1 MSKMS
6 QTFTTPKNQ
15 AQPKYMSDGES
26 KKEGGYN
33 KSIFETLKFSY
44 HPYLYRIISCLLL
57 GILGRGLLLAN
68 TNIIGYW
75 VDSLCKAPAQS
86 SVPSSMQCKPLPHF
100 LQGFQSQQFILLL
113 LCMALG
119 GFVCTLI
126 FRVSFSRLSARAIST
141 FYDEVTLRTSRIP
154 MSFFDNTPA
163 GRIITRFSSDY
174 GNIFRLFGGPLAEFL
189 SIIFDLVMMVVLITV
204 AGRIYL
210 AFVVLI
216 AIMNYLVYKS
226 NQQKLRTVRR
236 ELSASRSP
244 SIAHFAE
251 TTQGASTI
259 RSFRRQTSFKNRF
272 ERLDRYFL
280 SQKLRTIKQFL
291 SFSLQ
296 MNSLT
301 ALLLLITGVSA
312 YFLVQKGW
320 ATVGSVGVAF
330 SFIALSGGT
339 VQMFFEWLTQFEE
352 AMIGVER
359 LDHYMRMDLEPGNF
373 LPSSA
378 QFKTPHPI
386 YDPQVEKSLSTQRL
400 TDEPNAPVKIDGLWF
415 RYREDLPWVLKGLN
429 FEVHAGERLGVI
441 GRTGS
446 GKSSLIQALF
456 YLYPIAQGRISI
468 SGLAPQVN
476 DPANANTAGIDLN
489 LYRKA
494 IAFISQEPILFQGTL
509 RFNLDIEDQLNEEQI
524 IAVLRQVGLWDWV
537 QAQPLGLQMRIEER
551 GKNLSLGERQLLCMA
566 RCLLQESPVVVMDEA
581 TSSVDP
587 QSEEILVRATEEF
600 FANRTQIIIAHRLST
615 LEKCDR
621 ILWLQ
626 NGEIM
631 ALGPTKEILPRFQ
644 KANLTI

>member
-1 MSKMS
+1 MSKTSKPS
-6 QTFTTPKNQ
+6 QAAKT
-15 AQPKYMSDGES
+15 QPKYMSDGDS
-26 KKEGGYN
+26 KREGGYN
-33 KSIFETLKFSY
+33 QSIYETLRFAY
-44 HPYLYRIISCLLL
+44 QPYYFRIFSCLFM
-57 GILGRGLLLAN
+57 GIVGRGLLLAN

-75 VDSLCKAPAQS
+75 VDSYCKAPAT
-86 SVPSSMQCKPLPHF
+86 CRPLPGF
-100 LQGFQSQQFILLL
+100 LQGFTSQNFILLL
-113 LCMALG
+113 LAMALG
-119 GFVCTLI
+119 GFILTMI

-141 FYDEVTLRTSRIP
+141 FYDEVTLRTSRLP

-163 GRIITRFSSDY
+163 GRVITRFSSDY

-189 SIIFDLVMMVVLITV
+189 SIIFDLVMMVILITI

-216 AIMNYLVYKS
+216 AVMNYLVYKT
-226 NQQKLRTVRR
+226 NQQKLRSVRR
-236 ELSASRSP
+236 DLSASRSP

-259 RSFRRQTSFKNRF
+259 RSFRRQTSFRDRF

-312 YFLVQKGW
+312 YFLIQKGW

-330 SFIALSGGT
+330 SFIALSGNT

-359 LDHYMRMDLEPGNF
+359 LDQYMRMELEPGNY
-373 LPSSA
+373 LPSNT

-386 YDPQVEKSLSTQRL
+386 YDPQVEKALSVQKL
-400 TDEPNAPVKIDGLWF
+400 TDAANAPVKVEGLWF
-415 RYREDLPWVLKGLN
+415 RYHEDLPWVLKGLN

-456 YLYPIAQGRISI
+456 HLYPIDKGRISI
-468 SGLAPQVN
+468 SGQSPQV
-476 DPANANTAGIDLN
+476 DPARPGVDLN

-509 RFNLDIEDQLNEEQI
+509 RFNLDIEDQLTDVQI
-524 IAVLRQVGLWDWV
+524 QAVLQQVGLWEWV
-537 QAQPLGLQMRIEER
+537 QAQPQGLQMRIEER

-626 NGEIM
+626 NGEIV
-631 ALGPTKEILPRFQ
+631 AIGTTAEILPRFRETHL
-644 KANLTI
+644 NI